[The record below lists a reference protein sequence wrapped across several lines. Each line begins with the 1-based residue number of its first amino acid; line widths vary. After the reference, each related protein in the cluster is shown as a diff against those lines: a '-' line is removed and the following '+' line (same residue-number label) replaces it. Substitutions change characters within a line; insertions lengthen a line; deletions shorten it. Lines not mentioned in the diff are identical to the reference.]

1 MNESVNKKHWRNQ
14 FVELGLL
21 TEDNSSLSMDD
32 WESYV
37 DFTDDDTIDNIVA
50 TVPPVSFINEKTIY
64 YFILKSN

>member
-1 MNESVNKKHWRNQ
+1 M
-14 FVELGLL
+14 ELGLL

-50 TVPPVSFINEKTIY
+50 TVPPVSLINEKPISLFHTEIK
-64 YFILKSN
+64 LRLPCQNHR

>member
-1 MNESVNKKHWRNQ
+1 M
-14 FVELGLL
+14 ELGLL

-50 TVPPVSFINEKTIY
+50 TVPPVSLINEKNK
-64 YFILKSN
+64 ILLHTKIKLRLPCQNHR